1 MPADTEQRKLPL
13 ALAALGVVFG
23 DIGTSPLYTFET
35 ALDAVSPVS
44 RVEVLGVA
52 SLIVWSLLLIV
63 TLKYVFLVMRA
74 DYHKEGG
81 VFALL
86 ALLRSKDSRS
96 DTLRLPFYILLL
108 LFGAALLFGDGTIT
122 PAISVLSAL
131 EGLEAVN
138 PDFKRLVVPATVAIL
153 LLLFSVQRL
162 GTGRLGFVFGWVM
175 LAWFV
180 TIGAIGLYWIVRN
193 PGVLVALNPLYAL
206 GVVREAGW
214 QTLTLM
220 GAVVLAVTGV
230 EALYADMG
238 HFSRKAISLAWHGVA
253 LPGLLLNYLGQASL
267 AIERPEFFQT
277 NNPFF
282 LMVAQGWPTALLVA
296 LATVATVVASQALIS
311 GVFSLTAQAQELSFI
326 PKFLI
331 MHTSRE
337 ERGQVYVPSTNW
349 LLGLT
354 CILLVL
360 TFRSSDNLAAAYG
373 LAVVGTM
380 VITTISLFL
389 VMRRCW
395 HWPLAR
401 ALAIMIVLL
410 VIEVP
415 FLLSCLTKFPNGGY
429 FPVVVA
435 CLLLTAM
442 LTWHRGRAII
452 LNHMRSSRGSV
463 LELASVLDAEPGC
476 HGQMVFITS
485 NRQPR
490 YAAARAFEMLRR
502 GGTLRGQVVLLSLV
516 NAMESDVD
524 MPRCVEVHRISD
536 KLWHVVA
543 MHGYM
548 QEPHAPEIMAR
559 AHELSN
565 GGIAEVGP
573 DSFFVLGREL
583 IVEYVGNRMARWRR
597 ALFGFLSRNVSY
609 APDYFYIP
617 HEQIVEFTWMMRA

>member
-1 MPADTEQRKLPL
+1 MSAASEQRKLPL

-35 ALDAVSPVS
+35 ALSAVSPIS
-44 RVEVLGVA
+44 KVEVLGVA

-86 ALLRSKDSRS
+86 ALLRTKESRS
-96 DTLRLPFYILLL
+96 DLLRLPFYILLL

-138 PDFKRLVVPATVAIL
+138 PDFKQLVVPATVAIL

-175 LAWFV
+175 LLWFL
-180 TIGAIGLYWIVRN
+180 TIGSVGLYWVARN
-193 PGVLVALNPLYAL
+193 PGVLAALNPLYAL

-214 QTLTLM
+214 QALGLM

-267 AIERPEFFQT
+267 AMEHPAYFQS

-282 LMVAQGWPTALLVA
+282 LMVGQGWPTAVLVA

-311 GVFSLTAQAQELSFI
+311 GVFSLTAQAQELNFI

-337 ERGQVYVPSTNW
+337 ERGQVYAPSTNW

-389 VMRRCW
+389 IMRRCW
-395 HWPLAR
+395 QWPLVH
-401 ALAIMIVLL
+401 ALAIMILLL
-410 VIEVP
+410 VIEIP
-415 FLLSCLTKFPNGGY
+415 FLVSCMTKFPNGGY

-435 CLLLTAM
+435 CLLLTVM

-452 LNHMRSSRGSV
+452 LNHMRASRGSV
-463 LELASVLDAEPGC
+463 LELANVLDQEPGC

-548 QEPHAPEIMAR
+548 QEPHAPEIMAH
-559 AHELSN
+559 AHELSK
-565 GGIAEVGP
+565 GEIAEVGR
-573 DSFFVLGREL
+573 DTFYVLGREL
-583 IVEYVGNRMARWRR
+583 IVEYVGHRLARWRR

>member
-1 MPADTEQRKLPL
+1 
-13 ALAALGVVFG
+13 
-23 DIGTSPLYTFET
+23 
-35 ALDAVSPVS
+35 
-44 RVEVLGVA
+44 
-52 SLIVWSLLLIV
+52 
-63 TLKYVFLVMRA
+63 
-74 DYHKEGG
+74 
-81 VFALL
+81 
-86 ALLRSKDSRS
+86 
-96 DTLRLPFYILLL
+96 
-108 LFGAALLFGDGTIT
+108 
-122 PAISVLSAL
+122 
-131 EGLEAVN
+131 
-138 PDFKRLVVPATVAIL
+138 
-153 LLLFSVQRL
+153 
-162 GTGRLGFVFGWVM
+162 
-175 LAWFV
+175 
-180 TIGAIGLYWIVRN
+180 
-193 PGVLVALNPLYAL
+193 
-206 GVVREAGW
+206 
-214 QTLTLM
+214 
-220 GAVVLAVTGV
+220 
-230 EALYADMG
+230 
-238 HFSRKAISLAWHGVA
+238 
-253 LPGLLLNYLGQASL
+253 
-267 AIERPEFFQT
+267 
-277 NNPFF
+277 
-282 LMVAQGWPTALLVA
+282 VA

-311 GVFSLTAQAQELSFI
+311 GVFSLTAQAQELNFI

-395 HWPLAR
+395 HWPFSR

-435 CLLLTAM
+435 CLLLAVM

-463 LELASVLDAEPGC
+463 LELASVLDQEPGC

-559 AHELSN
+559 AHELSK
-565 GGIAEVGP
+565 GEIAEVG
-573 DSFFVLGREL
+573 SETFFVLGREL
-583 IVEYVGNRMARWRR
+583 IVEYIGNRLARWRR

>member
-1 MPADTEQRKLPL
+1 
-13 ALAALGVVFG
+13 
-23 DIGTSPLYTFET
+23 
-35 ALDAVSPVS
+35 
-44 RVEVLGVA
+44 
-52 SLIVWSLLLIV
+52 
-63 TLKYVFLVMRA
+63 
-74 DYHKEGG
+74 
-81 VFALL
+81 
-86 ALLRSKDSRS
+86 
-96 DTLRLPFYILLL
+96 
-108 LFGAALLFGDGTIT
+108 
-122 PAISVLSAL
+122 
-131 EGLEAVN
+131 
-138 PDFKRLVVPATVAIL
+138 
-153 LLLFSVQRL
+153 
-162 GTGRLGFVFGWVM
+162 
-175 LAWFV
+175 
-180 TIGAIGLYWIVRN
+180 
-193 PGVLVALNPLYAL
+193 
-206 GVVREAGW
+206 
-214 QTLTLM
+214 
-220 GAVVLAVTGV
+220 
-230 EALYADMG
+230 
-238 HFSRKAISLAWHGVA
+238 
-253 LPGLLLNYLGQASL
+253 
-267 AIERPEFFQT
+267 
-277 NNPFF
+277 
-282 LMVAQGWPTALLVA
+282 
-296 LATVATVVASQALIS
+296 
-311 GVFSLTAQAQELSFI
+311 
-326 PKFLI
+326 

-337 ERGQVYVPSTNW
+337 ERGQVYAPSTNW

-395 HWPLAR
+395 NWPFAR
-401 ALAIMIVLL
+401 ALAIMVALL

-429 FPVVVA
+429 FPVIVA
-435 CLLLTAM
+435 CLLLTVM

-463 LELASVLDAEPGC
+463 LELAGVLDAEPGC

-559 AHELSN
+559 AHELSK
-565 GGIAEVGP
+565 GGIAEVSA

-583 IVEYVGNRMARWRR
+583 IVEYVGNRLARWRR